1 MNKTE
6 RHQIILDYMHK
17 NGKKGE
23 IEELVKTCGVTNETI
38 RKDLIQLEKKNLIRR
53 VLGGAVLVEEFDEKT
68 FNNRYWEKLDLKNQ
82 IAAAAVSLIND
93 RDFIALDSGTTTFC
107 LAKKLQ
113 KNVTVLTN
121 SLDIARELAVAEGV
135 RCFVAGGE
143 LRERNMSMTGETTEK
158 IVGSY
163 RVSKCFLTSE
173 GVGLGYGMM
182 DAHESESRV
191 KRAMMSSA
199 EKIYLLADHTKF
211 SILTPIVTAPL
222 ERLTGIITDS
232 QIDPKI
238 VNAYEKA
245 GIPMIVA
252 DPDGSEKQ
260 LE

>member
-1 MNKTE
+1 
-6 RHQIILDYMHK
+6 
-17 NGKKGE
+17 
-23 IEELVKTCGVTNETI
+23 
-38 RKDLIQLEKKNLIRR
+38 
-53 VLGGAVLVEEFDEKT
+53 
-68 FNNRYWEKLDLKNQ
+68 
-82 IAAAAVSLIND
+82 
-93 RDFIALDSGTTTFC
+93 
-107 LAKKLQ
+107 
-113 KNVTVLTN
+113 
-121 SLDIARELAVAEGV
+121 
-135 RCFVAGGE
+135 
-143 LRERNMSMTGETTEK
+143 
-158 IVGSY
+158 
-163 RVSKCFLTSE
+163 
-173 GVGLGYGMM
+173 MM

-191 KRAMMSSA
+191 KRAMMSAA